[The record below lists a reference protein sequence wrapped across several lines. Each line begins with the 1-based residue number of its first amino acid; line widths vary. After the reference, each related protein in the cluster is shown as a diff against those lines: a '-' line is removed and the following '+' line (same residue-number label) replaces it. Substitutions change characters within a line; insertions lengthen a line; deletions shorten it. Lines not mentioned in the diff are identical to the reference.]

1 MHSWGEPVLK
11 CLIFLHRTKESHL
24 WYLTVKNNTAS
35 FCCCF
40 NVSAISMGTS
50 VWRGRDREMWKR
62 SKEVKCGGVPPS
74 ASLLDSYLELTDS
87 QSSAALPHVSSCTA
101 MAHRCCSW
109 MWLFARQTRQR
120 RSYRISFLTAVFQKL
135 RQCETQSQ
143 ADAVAARHMGNE
155 AAFIQELINGFGFL
169 ISGPTFGGGKILI
182 HRMVFIFNL
191 SVDVQIFNF
200 QFCAF
205 TLQSKY
211 KPVKWSSCI

>member
-74 ASLLDSYLELTDS
+74 ASLLDSTWSWQTVRAQQHFPISPAVLPWHTG
-87 QSSAALPHVSSCTA
+87 AAAGCGCLPARHVRGDPIGSP
-101 MAHRCCSW
+101 SW
-109 MWLFARQTRQR
+109 QLSFRNWDNVKHKARQMQWLLGTWEMRP
-120 RSYRISFLTAVFQKL
+120 L
-135 RQCETQSQ
+135 
-143 ADAVAARHMGNE
+143 
-155 AAFIQELINGFGFL
+155 AFKSL
-169 ISGPTFGGGKILI
+169 
-182 HRMVFIFNL
+182 
-191 SVDVQIFNF
+191 
-200 QFCAF
+200 
-205 TLQSKY
+205 
-211 KPVKWSSCI
+211 